1 MTKSFRLPLAVL
13 ALTIAGPVLAAEPIA
28 PSTANHNSAAPA
40 AMPKPAVAAPQAAT
54 VAPNAAMVD
63 INNASA
69 ADLTAL
75 PGVTDAEAAKIVQ
88 GRPYKDP
95 SDLVSKKILPETTFS
110 KIKDRVTAGHSKS

>member
-1 MTKSFRLPLAVL
+1 MTKSFRLPLTVL
-13 ALTIAGPVLAAEPIA
+13 ALTIAGPVLAAEPMA
-28 PSTANHNSAAPA
+28 ASTANHNAAAPA
-40 AMPKPAVAAPQAAT
+40 AMPKRAAAPQAAT

-69 ADLTAL
+69 ADLKAL

-95 SDLVSKKILPETTFS
+95 NDLVSRKILPESTFS